1 MEKLKIKNYIREIIS
16 ELLEMYEN
24 FDENENL
31 VELGMESVKFV
42 ELILQIEEH
51 FNIQIP
57 DEKLNFVDMNTL
69 KNIVAV
75 VSKRNFPYFPHD
87 YLTNPNLSLY
97 TVIIY
102 SLRNTSPAFSVFPY
116 SLCSRL
122 PAKVVR
128 SHLPY
133 QGSIQINGAPLPAGD
148 HRPNNGASKLTVR

>member
-1 MEKLKIKNYIREIIS
+1 MNAMEKLKIKNYIREIIS

-75 VSKRNFPYFPHD
+75 VES
-87 YLTNPNLSLY
+87 SLE
-97 TVIIY
+97 
-102 SLRNTSPAFSVFPY
+102 S
-116 SLCSRL
+116 
-122 PAKVVR
+122 
-128 SHLPY
+128 
-133 QGSIQINGAPLPAGD
+133 D
-148 HRPNNGASKLTVR
+148 